1 MRQKQ
6 QTGDGQ
12 NHAARAVSA
21 RLGTAA
27 NAAIVPWPMRIYH
40 WALAAAYTATW
51 LVEPVWRQPHQWL
64 GYGLA
69 VLLAWRLAY
78 GIIGPRDWR
87 FTNFVV
93 SPCRALHYARQ
104 LVRGDAPLGLGYN
117 PLAAWAIVAMMSLLG
132 GVVISGHLLTLERFW
147 GDETLENLHAGLVDS
162 VWLIV
167 GLHLSGVALASLR
180 SRQWLP
186 LAMIT
191 GRKKPH

>member
-1 MRQKQ
+1 MRCP
-6 QTGDGQ
+6 
-12 NHAARAVSA
+12 
-21 RLGTAA
+21 AA
-27 NAAIVPWPMRIYH
+27 NAALVPWPMRIYH
-40 WALAAAYTATW
+40 WALAVGCTAAW

-69 VLLAWRLAY
+69 AMLAWRLAY
-78 GIIGPRDWR
+78 GVIGPRDWR
-87 FTNFVV
+87 FANFVV

-104 LVRGDAPLGLGYN
+104 LVRGDAPLSLGYN
-117 PLAAWAIVAMMSLLG
+117 PLAAWAIVVMMSLLG
-132 GVVISGHLLTLERFW
+132 GVAISGHLLTLERFW
-147 GDETLENLHAGLVDS
+147 GDDALESMHAGLVDS
-162 VWLIV
+162 VWLLV